1 MLEAEARQR
10 QEAEA
15 LLGHAQ
21 KFGSHW
27 STDRRRRTRLQQF
40 AHGNRRQPGNGE
52 NERSRNGMKALA
64 SGSDEQSNT
73 LTMVPSALVTAQI
86 VASWMMSRSADT

>member
-21 KFGSHW
+21 KLEAIGQLTGGVAHDFNNLLMVIAGNLEMAKRALEKWNEGSRERI
-27 STDRRRRTRLQQF
+27 RRAVEHAYDGAQRAGDCAKLLRR
-40 AHGNRRQPGNGE
+40 G
-52 NERSRNGMKALA
+52 
-64 SGSDEQSNT
+64 
-73 LTMVPSALVTAQI
+73 
-86 VASWMMSRSADT
+86 